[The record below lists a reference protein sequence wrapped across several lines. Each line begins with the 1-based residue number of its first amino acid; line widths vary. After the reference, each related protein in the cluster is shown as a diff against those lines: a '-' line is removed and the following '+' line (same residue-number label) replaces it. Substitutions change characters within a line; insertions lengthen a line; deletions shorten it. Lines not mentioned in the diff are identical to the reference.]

1 MKSTAIKF
9 FGIALGVTGNLMLYT
24 NAQALEVN
32 IAPDIAEVQAVHN
45 GEVVNIQRIQDE
57 NHVLTGGYTKTSRKC
72 PPFCIQPMDVA
83 PGVTT
88 VGELE
93 LLEFIDKKVNQGTGI
108 LIDAR
113 TPAWHSKGTIPGSI
127 NIPFTTFDD
136 KESDLV
142 KSVALS
148 KLGVT
153 KQAKPSFM
161 SKMWNFIMKKVSA
174 DNSHYGK
181 WDFSNAKDI
190 LLWCNG
196 MWCGQSPRAI
206 KGLLTLGYPP
216 EKIFYYRGGMQSWQ
230 MLGLTVTLPENK

>member
-1 MKSTAIKF
+1 MKTMIKQC
-9 FGIALGVTGNLMLYT
+9 FGILIGLSSSLCLIPTASALD
-24 NAQALEVN
+24 VN
-32 IAPDIAEVQAVHN
+32 ISPKIATVDAVHD
-45 GEVVNIQRIQDE
+45 GEVVSIQRIQDQ
-57 NHVLTGGYTKTSRKC
+57 NNTLTGGYTKTSRKC
-72 PPFCIQPMDVA
+72 PPFCIQPMEVA

-93 LLEFIDKKVNQGTGI
+93 LLTFIEKKVNNGTGV
-108 LIDAR
+108 LVDAR
-113 TPAWHSKGTIPGSI
+113 TASWHAKGTIPGSV

-153 KQAKPSFM
+153 KKSAPSVTQKLWN
-161 SKMWNFIMKKVSA
+161 SIVKMVSA
-174 DNSHYGK
+174 NNSSYGK

-206 KGLLTLGYPP
+206 KGLLKIGYPA
-216 EKIFYYRGGMQSWQ
+216 EKIYYYRDGMQGWQ
-230 MLGLTVTLPENK
+230 MLGLTVVKPEN